1 VGALAANDRRLVSAF
16 HDGALFGKSLILER
30 FAHHAVKVNH
40 ARRHLGCCG

>member
-30 FAHHAVKVNH
+30 FAHRAVKVNH
-40 ARRHLGCCG
+40 AMQHLRRCG